1 MRFESRAADDGAE
14 GETGAACFADLQP
27 EYAAA
32 PKMEARHAD
41 K

>member
-1 MRFESRAADDGAE
+1 MRFESRTAEDGAE
-14 GETGAACFADLQP
+14 GGTGTTFFVDLQP

-32 PKMEARHAD
+32 PKTEAHRAA

>member
-14 GETGAACFADLQP
+14 GGTGTTFFVELQP

-32 PKMEARHAD
+32 SKTETLRAAT
-41 K
+41 